1 MAAAADVDVAVAV
14 ADIAIWWSCCCNRSW
29 QWGRGE
35 GKRKCRLVSKQSP
48 THFSAIFISISFSLH
63 SLCIS
68 RSPLSLSPSL
78 SHASAISLWV
88 KFTFYLLRHL
98 SSVAG
103 LELQPE
109 VAGSIGRCGCST
121 KHEAE
126 ARRGPKINAQ
136 QMQFVEVNYC
146 VSSLIQLAH
155 DCRVS
160 LIE

>member
-1 MAAAADVDVAVAV
+1 M
-14 ADIAIWWSCCCNRSW
+14 
-29 QWGRGE
+29 
-35 GKRKCRLVSKQSP
+35 
-48 THFSAIFISISFSLH
+48 
-63 SLCIS
+63 
-68 RSPLSLSPSL
+68 
-78 SHASAISLWV
+78 
-88 KFTFYLLRHL
+88 
-98 SSVAG
+98 AG

-109 VAGSIGRCGCST
+109 LAGSIGRLQL